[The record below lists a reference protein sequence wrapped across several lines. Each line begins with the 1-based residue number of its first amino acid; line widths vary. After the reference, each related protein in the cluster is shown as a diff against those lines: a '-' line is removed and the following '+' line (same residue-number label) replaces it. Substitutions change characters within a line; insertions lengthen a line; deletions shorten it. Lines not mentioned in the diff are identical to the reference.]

1 MMDSRTGRKAG
12 RVCVLTVMLIVFT
25 LLLAAF
31 PAIVFDFYYDL
42 NDDTLIK
49 DIVSGAYTGTPSG
62 YSVQLLYPL
71 SWLIALLY
79 KVVPN
84 VAWYGLFL
92 CVCQFGTII
101 LIAIRLTMI
110 FKTIKGRVMALLAE
124 LFLFFGLFLRELV
137 IVQYS
142 VTAGMCMMCAIFLF
156 ITSGSPGK
164 KRRNAIPLF
173 LVVLAFM
180 IRTEVCLMLMP
191 FVLYAGLFQWASE
204 EKIFTGANFRK
215 YLLLIGG
222 ALLGMLAVFSLDMLA
237 YHGNEW
243 SSFRDFFDA
252 RTKLYDFYD
261 IPGYEQNK
269 DFYEMVGLSR
279 ESYTLLENY
288 NFALDESIDTWLL
301 ESMAE
306 HQKGQLNN
314 TFGFVSKNSVREA
327 LWLYKDRLLKHLTAA
342 DLAVAAAYVIYVLFV
357 LIPAAQNRE
366 FWRTFRRL
374 VPKIALLLVIR
385 SVLWLYLYMADR
397 VLARVTMPL
406 LMTELACITG
416 FWLKDMQRLTRTD
429 ERKKKGVTATTVY
442 LLVIF
447 MLAAAFAVNFM
458 RVSSEYEA
466 RAAADKR
473 WYAFM
478 DYCRQNAKEY
488 YVMDVYSATSY
499 EGASYAEKMF
509 WNVDN
514 SYKNY
519 DFCGGWMAKSPLA
532 RQKLADKG
540 FRDMQSALLSRKG
553 VYFVAAPDR
562 DMQWMEAYYAKRGI
576 GVECRRA
583 DEIRTDSNETAFVV
597 YDIWRVD
604 NEAGR

>member
-1 MMDSRTGRKAG
+1 MTDSRTDRKAG
-12 RVCVLTVMLIVFT
+12 RVCVLTAILIVFT
-25 LLLAAF
+25 LLLVAF

-71 SWLIALLY
+71 AWLIAQLY

-92 CVCQFGTII
+92 CVCQFGAII
-101 LIAIRLTMI
+101 LIAIRLTAI
-110 FKTIKGRVMALLAE
+110 FKTTKSRIMALLAV

-156 ITSGSPGK
+156 ITSDSRNKKGK
-164 KRRNAIPLF
+164 NAIPLL

-204 EKIFTGANFRK
+204 EKIFMGANFRK

-222 ALLGMLAVFSLDMLA
+222 VLLGMLAVFSLNMLA

-252 RTKLYDFYD
+252 RTKLYDFYE

-269 DFYEMVGLSR
+269 EFYETVGLSR

-327 LWLYKDRLLKHLTAA
+327 LWLYK
-342 DLAVAAAYVIYVLFV
+342 
-357 LIPAAQNRE
+357 
-366 FWRTFRRL
+366 
-374 VPKIALLLVIR
+374 
-385 SVLWLYLYMADR
+385 
-397 VLARVTMPL
+397 
-406 LMTELACITG
+406 
-416 FWLKDMQRLTRTD
+416 
-429 ERKKKGVTATTVY
+429 
-442 LLVIF
+442 
-447 MLAAAFAVNFM
+447 
-458 RVSSEYEA
+458 
-466 RAAADKR
+466 
-473 WYAFM
+473 
-478 DYCRQNAKEY
+478 
-488 YVMDVYSATSY
+488 
-499 EGASYAEKMF
+499 
-509 WNVDN
+509 
-514 SYKNY
+514 
-519 DFCGGWMAKSPLA
+519 
-532 RQKLADKG
+532 
-540 FRDMQSALLSRKG
+540 
-553 VYFVAAPDR
+553 
-562 DMQWMEAYYAKRGI
+562 
-576 GVECRRA
+576 
-583 DEIRTDSNETAFVV
+583 
-597 YDIWRVD
+597 
-604 NEAGR
+604 

>member
-1 MMDSRTGRKAG
+1 MMDSRTSRNAG
-12 RVCVLTVMLIVFT
+12 RVCVLVVMLIVFT
-25 LLLAAF
+25 LLLVAF

-62 YSVQLLYPL
+62 YCVQLLYPL
-71 SWLIALLY
+71 AWLIALLY

-92 CVCQFGTII
+92 CVCQFGTIV
-101 LIAIRLTMI
+101 LIAIRLITI
-110 FKTIKGRVMALLAE
+110 FKTTKGRIMALFVE

-156 ITSGSPGK
+156 ITSDSHSKKGK
-164 KRRNAIPLF
+164 NVIPLF

-191 FVLYAGLFQWASE
+191 FVLCAGLFQWASE
-204 EKIFTGANFRK
+204 DKIFTGANFRK
-215 YLLLIGG
+215 YLLLIGCT
-222 ALLGMLAVFSLDMLA
+222 LLGMLAVFSLDMLA

-243 SSFRDFFDA
+243 SNFRDFFDA

-269 DFYEMVGLSR
+269 DFYETVGLSR

-301 ESMAE
+301 ESMAGY
-306 HQKGQLNN
+306 QKGQLSN

-327 LWLYKDRLLKHLTAA
+327 LWLYKDKLLKHLTAA
-342 DLAVAAAYVIYVLFV
+342 DLAVAAAYMMYVLFT
-357 LIPAAQNRE
+357 LTTAAKNRE
-366 FWRTFRRL
+366 FWRAFRRI

-397 VLARVTMPL
+397 VLTRVTMPL
-406 LMTELACITG
+406 LMTELACIIG
-416 FWLKDMQRLTRTD
+416 FWLKDMQRLTSSD
-429 ERKKKGVTATTVY
+429 NCKNKGVTATAVY

-447 MLAAAFAVNFM
+447 VLAAAFAVNFTH
-458 RVSSEYEA
+458 VNDEYEA

-478 DYCRQNAKEY
+478 DYCRQNAKSY

-499 EGASYAEKMF
+499 EGASYSEKIF
-509 WNVDN
+509 INVDN

-519 DFCGGWMAKSPLA
+519 DYCGGWMAKSPLA
-532 RQKLADKG
+532 RKKLADKG
-540 FRDMQSALLSRKG
+540 FRDMQSALLSTKG
-553 VYFVAAPDR
+553 MYFVAEPNR
-562 DMQWMEAYYAKRGI
+562 DMQWMKAYYAKRGI
-576 GVECRRA
+576 SVECRLV
-583 DEIRTDSNETAFVV
+583 DEIRTDSDETAFVV
-597 YDIWRVD
+597 YDIWRGD
-604 NEAGR
+604 NETG